1 MVLRPK
7 NKAQQVDPG
16 VGAPYPGEKR
26 VNFIT
31 VVDFPLSFSFLP
43 FFDLLHFPRPAPPTV
58 CQRKKRKERK
68 KERKKASKVEDP
80 NIADSHGWAVKT
92 EETIHTSLLDPRNFQ
107 ENRLESLWGHRR
119 VALPD

>member
-43 FFDLLHFPRPAPPTV
+43 FFRFASFSAASSADGVPKKE
-58 CQRKKRKERK
+58 KKRKEERK
-68 KERKKASKVEDP
+68 KESVEGRRSKYRRLPWLGCQNGRNYSHLSAGPKKLPRKSPGEP
-80 NIADSHGWAVKT
+80 MGPS
-92 EETIHTSLLDPRNFQ
+92 TSCIT
-107 ENRLESLWGHRR
+107 
-119 VALPD
+119 

>member
-43 FFDLLHFPRPAPPTV
+43 FFRFASFSAASSADGVPKKE
-58 CQRKKRKERK
+58 KKRKE
-68 KERKKASKVEDP
+68 ERKKASKVEDP